1 MRAYSERGT
10 RNAELPAY
18 ALILAAGS
26 GSRFGG
32 EKLLAPF
39 HGRPLVAHAAAAV
52 AEAIAAGTLAG
63 GVAVIPP
70 AAPVLARTLDA
81 LGLRLVENPEA
92 VLGMATSLRR
102 GLAALG
108 EHTAPP
114 AGGAVIVLADQP
126 FLRAEVIARLV
137 AGWRQ
142 SGRSTRPRY
151 LATPAEPGH
160 PVLLDRSLWHLAGRL
175 TGDTGLKQLLGSEPV
190 IHVDVAG
197 ANPDVDTPA
206 DLRQLEDSR

>member
-1 MRAYSERGT
+1 MSHLELGT
-10 RNAELPAY
+10 RNAERAAF
-18 ALILAAGS
+18 ALVLAAGS

-32 EKLLAPF
+32 AKLLAPF

-70 AAPVLARTLDA
+70 AAPGLARTLDA
-81 LGLRLVENPEA
+81 AGLQLVENPDA
-92 VLGMATSLRR
+92 ALGMANSLRR
-102 GLAALG
+102 GLAVLR

-114 AGGAVIVLADQP
+114 ASGAVIVLADQP
-126 FLRAEVIARLV
+126 LLRAEVIAQLV

-160 PVLLDRSLWHLAGRL
+160 PVLLDRSLWHLAERL
-175 TGDTGLKQLLGSEPV
+175 AGDTGLMQLLGGEPV
-190 IHVDVAG
+190 IHIDVTG

>member
-1 MRAYSERGT
+1 MSHLELGT
-10 RNAELPAY
+10 RNAERAAF
-18 ALILAAGS
+18 ALVLAAGS

-32 EKLLAPF
+32 AKLLAPF

-70 AAPVLARTLDA
+70 AAPGLARTLDA
-81 LGLRLVENPEA
+81 AGLQLVENPDA
-92 VLGMATSLRR
+92 ALGMATSLRR
-102 GLAALG
+102 GLAVLG

-114 AGGAVIVLADQP
+114 ASGAVIVLADQP
-126 FLRAEVIARLV
+126 LLRAEVIAWLV

-160 PVLLDRSLWHLAGRL
+160 PVLLDRSLWHLAERL
-175 TGDTGLKQLLGSEPV
+175 AGDTGLMQLLGGEPV
-190 IHVDVAG
+190 IHIDVTG